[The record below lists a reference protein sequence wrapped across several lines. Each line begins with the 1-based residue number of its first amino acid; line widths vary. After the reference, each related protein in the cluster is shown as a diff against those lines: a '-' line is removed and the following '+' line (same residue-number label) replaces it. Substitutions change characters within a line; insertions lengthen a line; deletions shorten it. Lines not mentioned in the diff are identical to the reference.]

1 MTSAVRPI
9 QLAERICNA
18 KHGVVSQPEYCP
30 RLVRKWAEMPIKAYF
45 GRSIKWRMLFRQL
58 GLDLKANPTYQEVAA
73 MIHEADPEFMGELL
87 LLASPVWDFTKG
99 GKEA

>member
-1 MTSAVRPI
+1 
-9 QLAERICNA
+9 
-18 KHGVVSQPEYCP
+18 
-30 RLVRKWAEMPIKAYF
+30 
-45 GRSIKWRMLFRQL
+45 MLFRQL